1 MGSRTRSV
9 LAAMTL
15 VVLAVAACGSSTP
28 SAAIPDITGTWT
40 GTSSYADVDGKVN
53 GSPETF
59 TVTKQDGAKVWATI
73 EYANSDGAA
82 AKEVVVGTFMDGGK
96 GFIFTERGS
105 IWQGVVNG
113 TTMSVVVAWMGDPS
127 HGAFEMTLTKK

>member
-1 MGSRTRSV
+1 MTARTRP
-9 LAAMTL
+9 LLGAML
-15 VVLAVAACGSSTP
+15 IVVLAVAACGSSTP
-28 SAAIPDITGTWT
+28 SPAIPDITGVWT
-40 GTSSYADVDGKVN
+40 GTSSYADVDGTVK

-59 TVTKQDGAKVWATI
+59 TVTKQDGAKVWATV
-73 EYANSDGAA
+73 EYANSDGSAV
-82 AKEVVVGTFMDGGK
+82 KEIVVGSFMDGGK

>member
-1 MGSRTRSV
+1 MTVRTRSL
-9 LAAMTL
+9 LAGLTL

-28 SAAIPDITGTWT
+28 SAAIPDITGIWT
-40 GTSSYADVDGKVN
+40 GASSYADVDGTVK

-59 TVTKQDGAKVWATI
+59 TVTKQDGAKIWATV

-82 AKEVVVGTFMDGGK
+82 AKETVVGTFMDGGK
-96 GFIFTERGS
+96 GFILTERAS
-105 IWQGVVNG
+105 LWQGVVNG